1 MTELASIARRTVPRV
16 FPLGDHIIMTTEAGS
31 DDRGVVNEGGYPV
44 PGAMAVFAG
53 RGR

>member
-1 MTELASIARRTVPRV
+1 MAELTNIARWTVVRV
-16 FPLGDHIIMTTEAGS
+16 FALGVRTIMTTETGS
-31 DDRGVVNEGGYPV
+31 DDRRVVNECGYPV